1 MPKEKIS
8 FTLDGVKYTDIAA
21 YTYGGDTRTS
31 YNVGVSGTAQMIRQW
46 MKQKY
51 PSVPTRNYYWVQ
63 SESYSGGDSIRIYLN
78 DAPKEFYE
86 KLNKELNDKFEEGKF
101 DGMTDSYSYNKSAEK
116 SAEGMVIDYGTKYLF
131 VNNYKPSDSDA
142 PSVDWEAVLSKKSAP
157 SAPARTSPSGQRPSY
172 PVGEVLKDC
181 AGWTIYKKTLPD
193 GRIVYNAKIKP
204 DTPKNKGDWNEIKGE
219 IYVQTGFKWGRFGAF
234 EKWGVIASEAAVVE
248 ILCKILGKYYQG
260 GDAPAS
266 VPAETPTPAPETA
279 PQPEAEKNIGL
290 YVNGEFIENV
300 ASQEEAFKI
309 LQDNFGANKLQE
321 MIDNNQA
328 YFNMSKNR
336 VDLIRDS
343 YVYGKK
349 WGVPTKY
356 GNELQFAFID
366 KGYKVYVSTKQNLL
380 VVYKTE
386 MAKDGIIINDNG
398 GEFNF
403 FRYGYNEDIGTI
415 NYIIDDSPVSPVT
428 LAYEI
433 DDISTA
439 FYKNLKEEAPATTA
453 TKSKEDIEKAI
464 KGLQYL
470 ADKGNEKAIKA
481 IKGLQ
486 YLLNK

>member
-1 MPKEKIS
+1 
-8 FTLDGVKYTDIAA
+8 
-21 YTYGGDTRTS
+21 
-31 YNVGVSGTAQMIRQW
+31 
-46 MKQKY
+46 
-51 PSVPTRNYYWVQ
+51 
-63 SESYSGGDSIRIYLN
+63 
-78 DAPKEFYE
+78 
-86 KLNKELNDKFEEGKF
+86 
-101 DGMTDSYSYNKSAEK
+101 MTDSYSYNKSAEK

-142 PSVDWEAVLSKKSAP
+142 PSVDWESVLSQKSAP

-248 ILCKILGKYYQG
+248 ILCQILGKYYQG

-266 VPAETPTPAPETA
+266 VPAETPA

-290 YVNGEFIENV
+290 YVNGEFIQNV
-300 ASQEEAFKI
+300 ASQEEAFEI
-309 LQDNFGANKLQE
+309 LKENFGEAKLKS
-321 MIDNNQA
+321 MIDNNQV

-349 WGVPTKY
+349 WSVPTKY

-366 KGYKVYVSTKQNLL
+366 KGYKVYVSAKQYL

-386 MAKDGIIINDNG
+386 MAKDGVIIYDNG
-398 GEFNF
+398 GEFTLD
-403 FRYGYNEDIGTI
+403 RYGYNENIGSI
-415 NYIIDDSPVSPVT
+415 NYVAYDEPVSVVT
-428 LAYEI
+428 LAYNI
-433 DDISTA
+433 DDIATA
-439 FYKNLKEEAPATTA
+439 FFNNQKQEEAPATTG
-453 TKSKEDIEKAI
+453 TKSKEDIAKAI

>member
-1 MPKEKIS
+1 
-8 FTLDGVKYTDIAA
+8 
-21 YTYGGDTRTS
+21 
-31 YNVGVSGTAQMIRQW
+31 
-46 MKQKY
+46 
-51 PSVPTRNYYWVQ
+51 
-63 SESYSGGDSIRIYLN
+63 
-78 DAPKEFYE
+78 
-86 KLNKELNDKFEEGKF
+86 
-101 DGMTDSYSYNKSAEK
+101 
-116 SAEGMVIDYGTKYLF
+116 
-131 VNNYKPSDSDA
+131 
-142 PSVDWEAVLSKKSAP
+142 VLSQKSAP
-157 SAPARTSPSGQRPSY
+157 SAPARTNPSGQRPSY

-248 ILCKILGKYYQG
+248 ILCQILGKYYQG

-266 VPAETPTPAPETA
+266 VPAETPA

-290 YVNGEFIENV
+290 YVNGEFIQNV
-300 ASQEEAFKI
+300 ASQEEAFEI
-309 LQDNFGANKLQE
+309 LKENFGEAKLKS
-321 MIDNNQA
+321 MIDNNQV

-349 WGVPTKY
+349 WSVPTKY

-366 KGYKVYVSTKQNLL
+366 KGYKVYVSAKQYL

-386 MAKDGIIINDNG
+386 MAKDGVIIYDNG
-398 GEFNF
+398 GEFTLD
-403 FRYGYNEDIGTI
+403 RYGYNENIGSI
-415 NYIIDDSPVSPVT
+415 NYVAYDEPVSVVT
-428 LAYEI
+428 LAYNI
-433 DDISTA
+433 DDIATA
-439 FYKNLKEEAPATTA
+439 FFNNQKQEEAPATTG
-453 TKSKEDIEKAI
+453 TKSKEDIAKAI